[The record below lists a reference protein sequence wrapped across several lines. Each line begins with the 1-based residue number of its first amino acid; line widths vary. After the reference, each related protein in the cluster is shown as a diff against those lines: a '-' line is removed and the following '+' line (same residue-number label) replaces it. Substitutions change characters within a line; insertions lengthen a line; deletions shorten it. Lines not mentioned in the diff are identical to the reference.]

1 MSKVRFILWLCKRLS
16 PQEQEKVV
24 FELQRHSDSKPVQ
37 QSLSEPGRA
46 VKPGKMVVQ
55 KIRRSFDVE
64 AEPEKVWSFLWDI
77 EALARCIPGS
87 QEVSVQ
93 SEGESYRARVGRKV
107 GPFVLGFE
115 LNIRVVQSEA
125 PRLIRVEI
133 SGRDKRLKSE
143 LRQNVAIDLNSTGN
157 GHSKVDVATTINLSG
172 VLASLGE
179 RALSAHI
186 HQVLDDF
193 VRCLQGAIEERRAK
207 GFV

>member
-1 MSKVRFILWLCKRLS
+1 MSKVQFILWLCKRLS
-16 PQEQEKVV
+16 RQEQEKVV
-24 FELQRHSDSKPVQ
+24 FELQHLSESKPAQ
-37 QSLSEPGRA
+37 QSLSEAGRA
-46 VKPGKMVVQ
+46 VKPGKTVVQ
-55 KIRRSFDVE
+55 KIRHSFDVE

-93 SEGESYRARVGRKV
+93 TEGKSYKARVGRKV
-107 GPFVLGFE
+107 GPFVLGLE
-115 LNIRVVQSEA
+115 LDISVVQSEA

>member
-1 MSKVRFILWLCKRLS
+1 
-16 PQEQEKVV
+16 
-24 FELQRHSDSKPVQ
+24 
-37 QSLSEPGRA
+37 
-46 VKPGKMVVQ
+46 
-55 KIRRSFDVE
+55 
-64 AEPEKVWSFLWDI
+64 
-77 EALARCIPGS
+77 
-87 QEVSVQ
+87 
-93 SEGESYRARVGRKV
+93 VGRKV